1 MTHII
6 FIMNSRE
13 IAENKCSYTMKTN
26 KKKKKVYT
34 NNRRNV
40 NKYPM
45 KCKHNLQ
52 KTIGNVYKNY
62 SICIHQKKIKK
73 NSAS

>member
-26 KKKKKVYT
+26 KKKEKSIHKQQE
-34 NNRRNV
+34 
-40 NKYPM
+40 
-45 KCKHNLQ
+45 KCKQ
-52 KTIGNVYKNY
+52 IPYEM
-62 SICIHQKKIKK
+62 
-73 NSAS
+73 